1 MTGTSTNSARRTRSA
16 VARERRTPPPARIT
30 GRSASSSK
38 CRIRRTCT
46 GSGGDVRDGP
56 SRAAPAARD
65 GASATSS
72 ARRSSGRER
81 STGPGRPVVARR
93 SASSS
98 AAGSAAAS
106 RTSRAQRQ
114 YPPIVAARST
124 SWNPSRPRVD
134 RSTWPMSAMTGS
146 ESALATWRPMAR
158 FAAPT
163 ARDPRTA
170 VGWPLSAAEAAAMNA
185 ALPSWRVATT
195 RIPAPTRPSR
205 RGRKLSPGTVYATRT
220 PAAASASA
228 TRRPA
233 VRGVPVTD
241 FPFLA
246 GVGELERDGLVELAQ
261 PRDHLLEVV
270 LALGAHTDGVA
281 LDLSLRLRELVP
293 QDLRDLPGEVVREPA
308 PQGDV
313 LADLHPAGL
322 LDGAPVED
330 LEREAAPNGFRLDQ
344 LANRL
349 RPELRVGHDG
359 ERVLLLGDLRGRALE
374 VEARGDLAP
383 DLVQR
388 VAELLG
394 IELGDHI
401 EGEFASH
408 RFLRIARRAR
418 RDPSVVAASMPI
430 RAGACPSAGAA
441 GLVGIRRVRRIARS
455 RPRYDGRGPLQEE
468 FERGPCARVLVRL
481 AVARPGEPPDLDPG
495 WVSHGHVR
503 EADRLSGH
511 CPGRAR
517 DPRDGHGEIDAQ
529 PRSRPGRHRPG
540 GLRADGAVLS
550 DHDRRHAQELLLD
563 GIGVRHHAAP
573 DVARRAR
580 HVRQRVDD
588 APARA

>member
-1 MTGTSTNSARRTRSA
+1 MTGTSTKSARRTRSA
-16 VARERRTPPPARIT
+16 VALERRMPPPARIT
-30 GRSASSSK
+30 GRSASSSRW
-38 CRIRRTCT
+38 RIRRTCT

-56 SRAAPAARD
+56 SAAAGVVRD

-134 RSTWPMSAMTGS
+134 RSTWPISAMTGS
-146 ESALATWRPMAR
+146 ESAWATWRPMAR

-246 GVGELERDGLVELAQ
+246 VVGELERDGLVELAQ

-293 QDLRDLPGEVVREPA
+293 QDLRDLPGEIVREPA

-313 LADLHPAGL
+313 LADLHPDGL

-330 LEREAAPNGFRLDQ
+330 FERKAAPNGFRLDQ

-418 RDPSVVAASMPI
+418 RDPSVVAPSMPI
-430 RAGACPSAGAA
+430 ARAPVRQPAPPGPPASAGFAA
-441 GLVGIRRVRRIARS
+441 SLGPGVPAAIAEARS
-455 RPRYDGRGPLQEE
+455 RRSSSAARALAALFASRSPDQANRRISIPAGSATATYVRPTGFPGIAPDGPAIPVMATARSTPSRVRAPPAIARAACALTA
-468 FERGPCARVLVRL
+468 PCCRITIA
-481 AVARPGEPPDLDPG
+481 GT
-495 WVSHGHVR
+495 
-503 EADRLSGH
+503 
-511 CPGRAR
+511 
-517 DPRDGHGEIDAQ
+517 
-529 PRSRPGRHRPG
+529 PRSSSLMASAYATTPPRT
-540 GLRADGAVLS
+540 
-550 DHDRRHAQELLLD
+550 
-563 GIGVRHHAAP
+563 
-573 DVARRAR
+573 
-580 HVRQRVDD
+580 
-588 APARA
+588 